1 MKIIEVVNAL
11 ERFAP
16 LPLQEDYDNAGLQI
30 GLTEAEI
37 SGALLCLDVTEE
49 TVDEAIRK
57 GCNLIVSHHPLIFRR
72 LRRIAGEDMV
82 QRVVA
87 KAIVNHIVIVS
98 MHTNMDAAMELK
110 AQVEKDAARISELEE
125 KEKELQGKITKI
137 MMTIPNI
144 IDPSVP
150 IGKDDSCNVEIEK
163 FGEPVVPDFEIPYH
177 TEIMERFD
185 GIDLDAAGK
194 VAGNGFY
201 YLMGD
206 IARLHSAV
214 ISYARDFMIDRG
226 FTYCVPPFMIRS
238 NVVTGVM
245 SFDEMDAMMYK
256 IEGEDLYL
264 IGTSEHS
271 MIGKFIDTIN
281 EKEKLPYTLTS
292 YSPCF
297 RKEKGA
303 HGIEERGVYRIHQF
317 EKQEMIVVCEPE
329 ESKLWYDKLWQNTV
343 DLFRSLDI
351 PVRTL
356 ECCSGDLADLKVKSC
371 DVEAWSPRQKKYF
384 EVGSCSNLGDAQ
396 ARRLKIRI
404 KNGKEK
410 YFAHT
415 LNNTVVAPPRMLIA
429 FLENNL
435 NEDGSVNVPEALRPY
450 MGGKEKLVPKH

>member
-1 MKIIEVVNAL
+1 MLDIKFVRENPEIVKQNIRNK
-11 ERFAP
+11 FQDNK
-16 LPLQEDYDNAGLQI
+16 LPLVDEVLQWDVESRKVKQEADSLRADRNRLSKQI
-30 GLTEAEI
+30 GALMGQGKKEEAEETKK
-37 SGALLCLDVTEE
+37 LVT
-49 TVDEAIRK
+49 
-57 GCNLIVSHHPLIFRR
+57 SQSQR
-72 LRRIAGEDMV
+72 LA
-82 QRVVA
+82 
-87 KAIVNHIVIVS
+87 
-98 MHTNMDAAMELK
+98 
-110 AQVEKDAARISELEE
+110 ELEKLEAEYAE
-125 KEKELQGKITKI
+125 KIKKN

-150 IGKDDSCNVEIEK
+150 IGKDDSENVEVQRY
-163 FGEPVVPDFEIPYH
+163 GEPFVPDFEVPYH
-177 TEIMERFD
+177 ADIMERFN
-185 GIDLDAAGK
+185 GIDLDSARK

-214 ISYARDFMIDRG
+214 ISYARDFMINRG

-238 NVVTGVM
+238 EVVTGVM
-245 SFDEMDAMMYK
+245 SFAEMDAMMYK

-281 EKEKLPYTLTS
+281 NEADLPYTLTS

-317 EKQEMIVVCEPE
+317 EKQEMIVVCKPE
-329 ESKLWYDKLWQNTV
+329 DSMMWFDKLWQNTV
-343 DLFRSLDI
+343 DLFRSMDI

-356 ECCSGDLADLKVKSC
+356 ECCSGDLADLKVKSV

-384 EVGSCSNLGDAQ
+384 EIGSCSNLGDAQ
-396 ARRLKIRI
+396 ARRLKIRV
-404 KNGKEK
+404 NGKDGK

-435 NEDGSVNVPEALRPY
+435 NEDGSVRIPEALRPY
-450 MGGKEKLVPKH
+450 MGGAEVIIPKK

>member
-1 MKIIEVVNAL
+1 MINK
-11 ERFAP
+11 ERVRKMIDIKFLRENPEAVKENIKKKFQDSK
-16 LPLQEDYDNAGLQI
+16 LPLVDEVIEADAQYRKTIQRAEGLRADRNRISKEI
-30 GLTEAEI
+30 GGYMAKGMKEEAE
-37 SGALLCLDVTEE
+37 
-49 TVDEAIRK
+49 
-57 GCNLIVSHHPLIFRR
+57 
-72 LRRIAGEDMV
+72 
-82 QRVVA
+82 
-87 KAIVNHIVIVS
+87 KA
-98 MHTNMDAAMELK
+98 K
-110 AQVEKDAARISELEE
+110 AQVKEFSDELAALEKQEEELSE
-125 KEKELQGKITKI
+125 KVNKI

-150 IGKDDSCNVEIEK
+150 IGKDDSENVEITRY
-163 FGEPVVPDFEIPYH
+163 GEPVVPDYEIPYH
-177 TEIMERFD
+177 SEIMERLK
-185 GIDLDAAGK
+185 GIDLDSARK

-245 SFDEMDAMMYK
+245 SFAEMDAMMYK

-271 MIGKFIDTIN
+271 MIGKFIDTIVP
-281 EKEKLPYTLTS
+281 EESLPQTLTS

-317 EKQEMIVVCEPE
+317 EKQEMIVVCKPE
-329 ESKLWYDKLWQNTV
+329 ESAMWFEKLWQNTV
-343 DLFRSLDI
+343 DLFRSMDI
-351 PVRTL
+351 PVRTI
-356 ECCSGDLADLKVKSC
+356 ECCSGDLADLKVKSY

-396 ARRLKIRI
+396 ARRLKIRV
-404 KNGKEK
+404 NGKDGK

-435 NEDGSVNVPEALRPY
+435 NADGTVNIPEVLRPY
-450 MGGKEKLVPKH
+450 MGGKSKIG

>member
-1 MKIIEVVNAL
+1 MLDLKFVRENPEVVKQNIRNKFQDAK
-11 ERFAP
+11 
-16 LPLQEDYDNAGLQI
+16 LPMVDEVIELDAKNRAAKAEADSLRASRNKLSKQI
-30 GLTEAEI
+30 GQLMGQGKKEEAE
-37 SGALLCLDVTEE
+37 AV
-49 TVDEAIRK
+49 
-57 GCNLIVSHHPLIFRR
+57 
-72 LRRIAGEDMV
+72 
-82 QRVVA
+82 
-87 KAIVNHIVIVS
+87 
-98 MHTNMDAAMELK
+98 K
-110 AQVEKDAARISELEE
+110 AQVTANANRLAELETVE
-125 KEKELQGKITKI
+125 AELDEQILKI
-137 MMTIPNI
+137 MMTIPNL

-150 IGKDDSCNVEIEK
+150 IGEDDSKNVEIER

-177 TEIMERFD
+177 TDIMKTFD
-185 GIDLDAAGK
+185 GIDLDAAGR

-214 ISYARDFMIDRG
+214 LAYARDFMIDRG
-226 FTYCVPPFMIRS
+226 FTYCIPPFMIRS

-245 SFDEMDAMMYK
+245 SFAEMDAMMYK

-271 MIGKFIDTIN
+271 MIGKFIDTITP
-281 EKEKLPYTLTS
+281 ESELPKTLTS

-317 EKQEMIVVCEPE
+317 EKQEMIVVCKPE
-329 ESKLWYDKLWQNTV
+329 ESKIWYDKLWQNTV
-343 DLFRSLDI
+343 DLFRSMDI

-396 ARRLKIRI
+396 ARRLKIRVD
-404 KNGKEK
+404 GPDGK

-435 NEDGSVNVPEALRPY
+435 QADGSVKIPAVLQPY
-450 MGGKEKLVPKH
+450 MGGKTVLVPKHK

>member
-1 MKIIEVVNAL
+1 MLDIKFVRENPEVVKQNIHNK
-11 ERFAP
+11 FQDSK
-16 LPLQEDYDNAGLQI
+16 LPLVDEVIALDLRNREIKKEVEALRAEKNQI
-30 GLTEAEI
+30 SKKIGGFMAQGKKEEAE
-37 SGALLCLDVTEE
+37 EMK
-49 TVDEAIRK
+49 RK
-57 GCNLIVSHHPLIFRR
+57 
-72 LRRIAGEDMV
+72 
-82 QRVVA
+82 VA
-87 KAIVNHIVIVS
+87 ES
-98 MHTNMDAAMELK
+98 
-110 AQVEKDAARISELEE
+110 AARMEELSAEE
-125 KEKELQGKITKI
+125 KEVEEKLLKD
-137 MMTIPNI
+137 MMVIPNI

-150 IGKDDSCNVEIEK
+150 IGKDDSENVEIQK
-163 FGEPVVPDFEIPYH
+163 YGEPVVPDFEIPYH
-177 TEIMERFD
+177 TEIMEKFN
-185 GIDLDAAGK
+185 GIDLDSARK

-214 ISYARDFMIDRG
+214 IAYARDFMINRG

-245 SFDEMDAMMYK
+245 SFAEMDAMMYK

-271 MIGKFIDTIN
+271 MIGKFIDTIIP
-281 EKEKLPYTLTS
+281 EEELPKTLTS

-303 HGIEERGVYRIHQF
+303 HGLEERGVYRIHQF
-317 EKQEMIVVCEPE
+317 EKQEMIVVCKPE
-329 ESKLWYDKLWQNTV
+329 ESKMWFDKLWQNTV
-343 DLFRSLDI
+343 DLFRSMDI

-356 ECCSGDLADLKVKSC
+356 ECCSGDLADLKVKSV

-396 ARRLKIRI
+396 ARRLKIRVA
-404 KNGKEK
+404 GKDGK

-435 NEDGSVNVPEALRPY
+435 QADGSVRIPEVLQPY
-450 MGGKEKLVPKH
+450 MGGMKEIR